1 MKQMLKTV
9 LLAVFLAGAITGIAA
24 DKKVFCY
31 YGSWAAYRPGL
42 GACEPSHI
50 NPALCT
56 HMIYTFVG
64 ITTNGD
70 VQVLDSWLDLPNGRD
85 GFGKFTRLR
94 QSSPGTKAMIA
105 IGGWNEGS
113 AKYSQ
118 VAANPQL
125 RARFAQ
131 NVVNFLRTYN
141 FDGFDV
147 DWEYPNQRG
156 GNPSDKLNFILLL
169 KELKEAFNKHGYI
182 LSVAVGAAESLASK
196 SYHIANV
203 SQNVDFINLM
213 TYDYHGSWDSVTGTN
228 APLYALSSEQG
239 NQIMSNVN
247 ASVQYWLSEG
257 ASADKLILGVPSY
270 GRSFTLANPGNNGV
284 GAPASGPGNSGPYTQ
299 ATGMLGYNEICEKLR
314 QGWTVRRE
322 EQQRVPYAFSGN
334 QWVGYDDPT
343 SIAEKANYVLS
354 NGLGGVMMWS
364 IETDDFRGTCGDK
377 YPLLSTINK
386 ILRGNVPNQ
395 SSPQT

>member
-1 MKQMLKTV
+1 M
-9 LLAVFLAGAITGIAA
+9 A
-24 DKKVFCY
+24 DKKIVCY

-42 GACEPSHI
+42 GAFEPSHI

-70 VQVLDSWLDLPNGRD
+70 VQVLDSWLDLPSGRD

-156 GNPSDKLNFILLL
+156 GNPSDKWNFILLL
-169 KELKEAFNKHGYI
+169 KELKQAFSQHGYI
-182 LSVAVGAAESLASK
+182 LSVAVGAAKSSASK
-196 SYHIANV
+196 SYYIRDV
-203 SQNVDFINLM
+203 SENVDFINLM
-213 TYDYHGSWDSVTGTN
+213 TYDLNGSWNSVTGIN
-228 APLYALSSEQG
+228 APLYASSNEHGDQA
-239 NQIMSNVN
+239 NLNV
-247 ASVQYWLSEG
+247 Y
-257 ASADKLILGVPSY
+257 
-270 GRSFTLANPGNNGV
+270 
-284 GAPASGPGNSGPYTQ
+284 
-299 ATGMLGYNEICEKLR
+299 
-314 QGWTVRRE
+314 
-322 EQQRVPYAFSGN
+322 
-334 QWVGYDDPT
+334 
-343 SIAEKANYVLS
+343 
-354 NGLGGVMMWS
+354 
-364 IETDDFRGTCGDK
+364 
-377 YPLLSTINK
+377 
-386 ILRGNVPNQ
+386 
-395 SSPQT
+395 